1 MYTLGQAATA
11 TGRRKSTLLNAI
23 KTDKISARKN
33 DLGVW
38 EIDPAE
44 LHRVY
49 PPTSSSNAQTER
61 DETPHETGVLGV
73 QVEALREQLARERE
87 TVSDLRHRLDQSE
100 EERRKAQG
108 QLTALLTDQRPRV
121 RRRVWPWVVVVGALM
136 LIGSVVAYLFYLGI
150 VSIKI

>member
-1 MYTLGQAATA
+1 M
-11 TGRRKSTLLNAI
+11 
-23 KTDKISARKN
+23 
-33 DLGVW
+33 
-38 EIDPAE
+38 
-44 LHRVY
+44 
-49 PPTSSSNAQTER
+49 
-61 DETPHETGVLGV
+61 LGV

>member
-23 KTDKISARKN
+23 KTGKISARKN

-49 PPTSSSNAQTER
+49 PPDQFIER
-61 DETPHETGVLGV
+61 AD
-73 QVEALREQLARERE
+73 
-87 TVSDLRHRLDQSE
+87 
-100 EERRKAQG
+100 
-108 QLTALLTDQRPRV
+108 
-121 RRRVWPWVVVVGALM
+121 
-136 LIGSVVAYLFYLGI
+136 
-150 VSIKI
+150 